1 MFARALLVDLDR
13 RGTNRQESLSIRHFV
28 KKESEVGTVTNLVP
42 SEADVAETTEK
53 AKAAEVEVSE
63 QKEPF
68 IRAHRQKLPEE
79 RNSLTHKFSVAGS
92 EGYITVGMYKDGQP
106 GEVFIKMAKEGS
118 TLSGVMDGL
127 ALSLSIG
134 LQYGVPL
141 KVLVDKLINMR
152 FEPSG
157 ITENPEI
164 RFASSLLDYV
174 GRWLGGKFIS
184 RDYLKL
190 GAEMN
195 ASARAMSVAAA
206 ASGSPT
212 KTAKPQGNGGEA
224 RSCPTCGM
232 LMVPNGSCYKCV
244 NCGST
249 SGCS

>member
-1 MFARALLVDLDR
+1 M
-13 RGTNRQESLSIRHFV
+13 
-28 KKESEVGTVTNLVP
+28 GTVTNLVL
-42 SEADVAETTEK
+42 SEGGLAETAEK
-53 AKAAEVEVSE
+53 TRAAAVEATE
-63 QKEPF
+63 QKELPV
-68 IRAHRQKLPEE
+68 RAQRQKLPEE

-127 ALSLSIG
+127 AVSLSIG

-141 KVLVDKLINMR
+141 KVLIDKLINMR

-190 GAEMN
+190 GTETN
-195 ASARAMSVAAA
+195 ASAQATPMATAAN
-206 ASGSPT
+206 SRPVD
-212 KTAKPQGNGGEA
+212 TAKPRVNGGDA
-224 RSCPTCGM
+224 PSCPTCGM
-232 LMVPNGSCYKCV
+232 LMLPNGSCYKCA

>member
-1 MFARALLVDLDR
+1 M
-13 RGTNRQESLSIRHFV
+13 
-28 KKESEVGTVTNLVP
+28 GTVASP
-42 SEADVAETTEK
+42 AASESSVVEMNREK
-53 AKAAEVEVSE
+53 APAVEVSD
-63 QKEPF
+63 QKDLLV
-68 IRAHRQKLPEE
+68 RAHRERLPNE
-79 RNSLTHKFSVAGS
+79 RSSVTHRFSVGGQ
-92 EGYITVGMYKDGQP
+92 EGYITVGMYKDGRP

-190 GAEMN
+190 GSVTS
-195 ASARAMSVAAA
+195 ASAGKMPVAAGA
-206 ASGSPT
+206 NRGP
-212 KTAKPQGNGGEA
+212 EE
-224 RSCPTCGM
+224 
-232 LMVPNGSCYKCV
+232 
-244 NCGST
+244 
-249 SGCS
+249 

>member
-1 MFARALLVDLDR
+1 M
-13 RGTNRQESLSIRHFV
+13 
-28 KKESEVGTVTNLVP
+28 GTVTDQVP
-42 SEADVAETTEK
+42 SEGVVAETAEK
-53 AKAAEVEVSE
+53 AKVAAVEVAE
-63 QKEPF
+63 QKELF
-68 IRAHRQKLPEE
+68 VRAQRQKLPNE
-79 RNSLTHKFSVAGS
+79 RNSLTHKFTVGGH
-92 EGYITVGMYKDGQP
+92 EGYITVGMYSDGRP

-190 GAEMN
+190 GAVT
-195 ASARAMSVAAA
+195 SAGAGTMPVAAA
-206 ASGSPT
+206 DNRRPT
-212 KTAKPQGNGGEA
+212 PTAKSQVNGEEA
-224 RSCPTCGM
+224 P
-232 LMVPNGSCYKCV
+232 
-244 NCGST
+244 
-249 SGCS
+249 

>member
-1 MFARALLVDLDR
+1 MLARALLVDLDR
-13 RGTNRQESLSIRHFV
+13 RGTNRQERLSIRHLV
-28 KKESEVGTVTNLVP
+28 EKESEVGTVTNLVP
-42 SEADVAETTEK
+42 SEAYVAETTEK

-68 IRAHRQKLPEE
+68 VRAQRQKLPEE

-92 EGYITVGMYKDGQP
+92 EGYITVGMYKDGRP

-157 ITENPEI
+157 ITENPDI

-190 GAEMN
+190 GTEMN
-195 ASARAMSVAAA
+195 ASARAMSVATAE
-206 ASGSPT
+206 SGSPT

-224 RSCPTCGM
+224 PSCPTCGM